1 MDASARQIKAQWLLA
16 GVAGTSEDVED
27 VLKVLTG
34 TGKLTCCIFYLS
46 LLNILLYFV
55 GMVGNERTF

>member
-1 MDASARQIKAQWLLA
+1 MDASARQIKAQWLQA

-34 TGKLTCCIFYLS
+34 TGKFLH
-46 LLNILLYFV
+46 ILFAIA
-55 GMVGNERTF
+55 